1 MGGPADEPDGP
12 PAADSCCAGP
22 DACVFTKAL
31 LVQQARCGLAE
42 RQAVGERDLVTCRS
56 PVAHHNCDTLAA
68 LLRERATFAL
78 RLPRHGA
85 PIEHAK
91 ALRLQCG
98 GLVGLRRALAADEP
112 DVHALVLAAHERWG
126 SLLDAPWHEIVPDIV
141 AWLPRARRA
150 PR

>member
-1 MGGPADEPDGP
+1 MDAGADTPAGAP
-12 PAADSCCAGP
+12 PAGACCAGP

-31 LVQQARCGLAE
+31 LVGQARCGLAE

-98 GLVGLRRALAADEP
+98 GLLGLRQALAADEP
-112 DVHALVLAAHERWG
+112 DVHALVLAAHGRWG
-126 SLLDAPWHEIVPDIV
+126 SLLDAPWQDIVPAIV
-141 AWLPRARRA
+141 AWQPRARRG

>member
-1 MGGPADEPDGP
+1 MGTGDGTSEGP
-12 PAADSCCAGP
+12 PAADPCCAGP

-31 LVQQARCGLAE
+31 LAQAARCGLAE
-42 RQAVGERDLVTCRS
+42 RQAAGERDLVTCRS
-56 PVAHHNCDTLAA
+56 PVAHHNCETLAA
-68 LLRERATFAL
+68 LLRERATFVL

-98 GLVGLRRALAADEP
+98 GLGGLRRALAADEP
-112 DVHALVLAAHERWG
+112 DVHVLVLTAHERWG
-126 SLLDAPWHEIVPDIV
+126 SLLDAPWHEIVPAIV
-141 AWLPRARRA
+141 AWQPRMRRG